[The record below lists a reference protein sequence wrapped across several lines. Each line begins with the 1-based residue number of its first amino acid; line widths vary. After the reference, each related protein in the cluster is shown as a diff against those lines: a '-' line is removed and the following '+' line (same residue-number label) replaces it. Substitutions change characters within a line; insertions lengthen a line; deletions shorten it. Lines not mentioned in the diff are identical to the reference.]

1 MKVTLD
7 IASSDLEKLL
17 NPIIKEDRINLSHI
31 TWDKYESLL
40 HIFKDQPLLR
50 LSYLEGNL
58 EIMTNSPE
66 HEMIKTL
73 IGRLIEIYA
82 LETGIDLYGCGAA
95 TYKKEAKV
103 RGLEPDESYCI
114 GSRKNIPDL
123 AIEVIITSGGIDK
136 LKIYQGLN
144 IPEVLFW
151 QEEKFTLY
159 GLINELEGYQEI
171 QQSQFL
177 PELDLKQLAQYI
189 NPAEEPKM
197 VRTYRQKIRKIN

>member
-17 NPIIKEDRINLSHI
+17 NPIMKENRIVVNDISWHE
-31 TWDKYESLL
+31 YESLL
-40 HIFKDQPLLR
+40 SIFKDRPLLR
-50 LSYLEGNL
+50 LSYLERNL

-82 LETGIDLYGCGAA
+82 LEKEIDLYGCGSA
-95 TYKKEAKV
+95 TYKKEAKL
-103 RGLEPDESYCI
+103 RGLEPDESYCF
-114 GSRKNIPDL
+114 GSRKELPDI

-144 IPEVLFW
+144 VPEVLFW
-151 QEEKFTLY
+151 QEGKFTLY
-159 GLINELEGYQEI
+159 RLINELEGYQKVE
-171 QQSQFL
+171 QSEFL
-177 PELDLKQLAQYI
+177 PELNFNLLEQYI
-189 NPAEEPKM
+189 NPEEEPKM
-197 VRTYRQKIRKIN
+197 VDAYRQLIKN

>member
-17 NPIIKEDRINLSHI
+17 NPIMRENRIALNDIS
-31 TWDKYESLL
+31 WDEYESLL
-40 HIFKDQPLLR
+40 HIFKDKPLLR

-82 LETGIDLYGCGAA
+82 LEKAINLYGCGSA
-95 TYKKEAKV
+95 TYKKEAKL
-103 RGLEPDESYCI
+103 RGLEPDESYCFD
-114 GSRKNIPDL
+114 SRKEIPDL
-123 AIEVIITSGGIDK
+123 AIEVIITSGGINK

-144 IPEVLFW
+144 VPEVLFW
-151 QEEKFTLY
+151 QERKLTLY
-159 GLINELEGYQEI
+159 RLINELEGYQKVE
-171 QQSQFL
+171 QSEFL
-177 PELDLKQLAQYI
+177 PELNWEILEQYI
-189 NPAEEPKM
+189 NPEEEPKM
-197 VRTYRQKIRKIN
+197 VNEYRQLIKD

>member
-17 NPIIKEDRINLSHI
+17 NPRIKENRITLNDISWHE
-31 TWDKYESLL
+31 YESLL
-40 HIFKDQPLLR
+40 RIFRDKPLLR
-50 LSYLEGNL
+50 LSYLEGDL

-82 LETGIDLYGCGAA
+82 LEKGIDLYGCGSA
-95 TYKKEAKV
+95 TYKKEAKF

-114 GSRKNIPDL
+114 GNRKDIPDL

-159 GLINELEGYQEI
+159 GLIDELEGYQEI
-171 QQSQFL
+171 EQSQFL
-177 PELDLKQLAQYI
+177 PELNLKQLAQYI
-189 NPAEEPKM
+189 NPAEEPEM
-197 VRTYRQKIRKIN
+197 VRAYRQTIRN

>member
-7 IASSDLEKLL
+7 IATSDLEKLL
-17 NPIIKEDRINLSHI
+17 NPIIAEPRIQLSNMTWEEYENLVQTLNH
-31 TWDKYESLL
+31 K
-40 HIFKDQPLLR
+40 PLVR

-82 LETGIDLYGCGAA
+82 LEKEIDLYSCGSA
-95 TYKKEAKV
+95 TYKKEAQR

-114 GSRKNIPDL
+114 GKRKEIPDL
-123 AIEVIITSGGIDK
+123 AIEVIITSGSIEK
-136 LKIYQGLN
+136 LKIYQGLE

-151 QEEKFTLY
+151 QGGKFTLY
-159 GLINELEGYQEI
+159 QLINAVEGYQETSR
-171 QQSQFL
+171 SQYL
-177 PELDLKQLAQYI
+177 PGLDFKQLEQYI
-189 NPAEEPKM
+189 NPAEEPQM
-197 VRTYRQKIRKIN
+197 VRKYRKTINS